1 MRQTKIRAFSQEGK
15 TLYARL
21 MKLRGISVKRLGAG
35 VAFLSLIGVAGA
47 WAVRAQNAVAPVYS
61 VASDDDVSEA
71 MIRSAV
77 DPLFEDGA
85 MGETRAL
92 VVMHRGRI
100 VAERYAPG
108 FGPETKLL
116 SWSIA
121 KSVTAVLVGLMVSD
135 GRLGIDSPVPVEAWG
150 QPGDPRGRITLRQLL
165 TMTSG
170 LDHVEEMKPI
180 ERGDTPRMLFTD
192 GAQDMAAYAEAKP
205 LAHAPGSAFSYSTG
219 STTILSELMAQ
230 MLTNSRDP
238 DARRRAM
245 QTFIDGRLKA
255 PARLK
260 SLTVEYDPAGTMIG
274 GSFLHMTARDYAR
287 FGELLRNHGRGVG
300 GHQIV
305 PEKWID
311 FMRRPSPRNPA
322 YGAHLWINRAS
333 EESPLMPGVAPDSLF
348 GCVGHN
354 GQYIL
359 VSPGQKLTV
368 VRIGMSPRTQQRE
381 ALKAGLARLIG
392 LFPG

>member
-1 MRQTKIRAFSQEGK
+1 
-15 TLYARL
+15 
-21 MKLRGISVKRLGAG
+21 MKLHRISVKRLGAG
-35 VAFLSLIGVAGA
+35 VALLSVLGATGA
-47 WAVRAQNAVAPVYS
+47 WAVHAQNAAVSVYS
-61 VASDDDVSEA
+61 VASDGDVGEDA
-71 MIRSAV
+71 IRAAI

-85 MGETRAL
+85 MGDTRVL

-108 FGPETKLL
+108 FGAETKLL

-135 GRLGIDSPVPVEAWG
+135 GRLGLDSPVPVEAWG

-170 LDHVEEMKPI
+170 LDHVEETKPV
-180 ERGDTPRMLFTD
+180 ERGDTARMLFTD

-205 LAHAPGSAFSYSTG
+205 LAHAPGSTFSYSTG
-219 STTILSELMAQ
+219 STTILAELMAR

-245 QTFIDGRLKA
+245 QTFIDGRLKT
-255 PARLK
+255 PARLE
-260 SLTVEYDPAGTMIG
+260 SLTMEYDAAGTMIG

-287 FGELLRNHGRGVG
+287 FGELLRNRGRSPN

-322 YGAHLWINRAS
+322 YGAHLWRNRAS
-333 EESPLMPGVAPDSLF
+333 GESALMPGIAPDSLF

-368 VRIGMSPRTQQRE
+368 VRIGMSPRKEQRE
-381 ALKAGLARLIG
+381 ALKEGLARLMA